1 MPPLEK
7 FGKTKI
13 VNATT
18 RAYIQLHIAVFAYG
32 FTAILGDL
40 ISLSALNLVWWRVL
54 ITSVSL
60 LFLINAIQL
69 FKTLPRKRILQ
80 FMGIGVLV
88 GLHWICFYGA
98 IKLANAS
105 ISLVCMATSSFFAAF
120 LEPLLTKERIKGYQ
134 VALGLLIIPGMAL
147 VVNGIQV
154 DMMLGVWVGLA
165 ASVLATLFGIFNK
178 VLIDEA
184 EPYSITFLELGSAWL
199 FLSLLLPFFLEN
211 VNDLKPTFTD
221 WGYLLVLSLICTTLA
236 FALSLKALKHLSAF
250 ASALTINLEP
260 VYGILLAYFM
270 LNDSQELST
279 NFYIGVVVILL
290 AVFAH
295 PYLKRKL
302 EGISSE

>member
-1 MPPLEK
+1 M
-7 FGKTKI
+7 
-13 VNATT
+13 NATT
-18 RAYIQLHIAVFAYG
+18 RAYVQLHIAVFAYG

-60 LFLINAIQL
+60 LFFINVIQL
-69 FKTLPRKRILQ
+69 FRSMPTKRILQ

-120 LEPLLTKERIKGYQ
+120 LEPLFLKERIKGYQ
-134 VALGLLIIPGMAL
+134 VALGLLIIPGMAF

-165 ASVLATLFGIFNK
+165 ASLLATLFGIFNK
-178 VLIDEA
+178 ILIDEA
-184 EPYSITFLELGSAWL
+184 EPYSITFLELSSAWL
-199 FLSLLLPFFLEN
+199 FLSLLLPFFLE
-211 VNDLKPTFTD
+211 DIAHLKPSLSD
-221 WGYLLVLSLICTTLA
+221 WGYLLVLSLVCTTLA

-250 ASALTINLEP
+250 ASSLTINLEP
-260 VYGILLAYFM
+260 VYGILLAYVL
-270 LNDSQELST
+270 LNDSEELST

-290 AVFAH
+290 AVFAY
-295 PYLKRKL
+295 PYLKRRL
-302 EGISSE
+302 EPEV

>member
-1 MPPLEK
+1 M
-7 FGKTKI
+7 
-13 VNATT
+13 NATT

-60 LFLINAIQL
+60 LFFINAIQL

-80 FMGIGVLV
+80 FMGIGILV

-120 LEPLLTKERIKGYQ
+120 LEPLFTKARIKGYQ

-154 DMMLGVWVGLA
+154 EMMAGIWVGLL
-165 ASVLATLFGIFNK
+165 ASILATVFGIFNK
-178 VLIDEA
+178 ILIDEA

-199 FLSLLLPFFLEN
+199 FLSLLLPFFLEDIS
-211 VNDLKPTFTD
+211 DLKPSFYD
-221 WGYLLVLSLICTTLA
+221 WGYLLILSLVCTTLA
-236 FALSLKALKHLSAF
+236 FALSLKSLKQLSAF

-260 VYGILLAYFM
+260 VYGILLAYFL

-302 EGISSE
+302 EVEKI

>member
-1 MPPLEK
+1 M
-7 FGKTKI
+7 
-13 VNATT
+13 NATT

-60 LFLINAIQL
+60 LFLINVVNL
-69 FKTLPRKRILQ
+69 FRTMPRKRILQ

-120 LEPLLTKERIKGYQ
+120 LEPLFLKERIKGYQ
-134 VALGLLIIPGMAL
+134 VALGMLIIPGMAL

-154 DMMLGVWVGLA
+154 EMMLGVWVGLA
-165 ASVLATLFGIFNK
+165 ASLLATLFGIFNK
-178 VLIDEA
+178 ILIDEA
-184 EPYSITFLELGSAWL
+184 EPYSITFLELSSAWL
-199 FLSLLLPFFLEN
+199 FLSLLLPFFLEDLT
-211 VNDLKPTFTD
+211 DLKPTTHD

-250 ASALTINLEP
+250 ASSLTINLEP

-290 AVFAH
+290 AVFAY

-302 EGISSE
+302 EPETGEIDVR

>member
-1 MPPLEK
+1 MK
-7 FGKTKI
+7 
-13 VNATT
+13 ATT

-60 LFLINAIQL
+60 LFLINVVSL
-69 FKTLPRKRILQ
+69 FRTMPRKRILQ

-120 LEPLLTKERIKGYQ
+120 LEPLFLKERIKGYQ
-134 VALGLLIIPGMAL
+134 VALGMLIIPGMAL

-154 DMMLGVWVGLA
+154 EMMLGVGVGLL
-165 ASVLATLFGIFNK
+165 ASLLATLFGIFNK
-178 VLIDEA
+178 ILIDEA
-184 EPYSITFLELGSAWL
+184 EPYSITFLELSSAWL
-199 FLSLLLPFFLEN
+199 FLSLLMPFFLE
-211 VNDLKPTFTD
+211 DLAALKPTPHD
-221 WGYLLVLSLICTTLA
+221 WGYLLILSLICTTLA

-250 ASALTINLEP
+250 ASSLTINLEP

-279 NFYIGVVVILL
+279 NFYIGVFVILL
-290 AVFAH
+290 AVFAY

-302 EGISSE
+302 EPKT